1 MNVMISGYATVFH
14 VGHKLNNIVEIQ
26 LGIYWEVRKV

>member
-1 MNVMISGYATVFH
+1 MVSGYSTAFLT
-14 VGHKLNNIVEIQ
+14 GHKLNNIVEIQ

>member
-1 MNVMISGYATVFH
+1 MISGYATVFQI
-14 VGHKLNNIVEIQ
+14 GHKFNNIVEIK